1 MKLLFR
7 PYSLFLMLAATLVMV
22 IYMRINKQ
30 SFYHHYFKVI
40 EDVEL
45 RNSHALAA
53 SEGLAIFSLPQVS
66 ERLPEWFKSILGLL
80 VVSSLVMLTLPLIRQ
95 KIVQQPITLQLR
107 FAKVYPIRAP

>member
-7 PYSLFLMLAATLVMV
+7 PYSLFLMLSATLVMV

-40 EDVEL
+40 EDVEM

-53 SEGLAIFSLPQVS
+53 SDGLAIFSLPKVNQ
-66 ERLPEWFKSILGLL
+66 RLPEWFKTILGWLF
-80 VVSSLVMLTLPLIRQ
+80 VSSLVVIFLPLLQ
-95 KIVQQPITLQLR
+95 KESAPLPQPLQLR